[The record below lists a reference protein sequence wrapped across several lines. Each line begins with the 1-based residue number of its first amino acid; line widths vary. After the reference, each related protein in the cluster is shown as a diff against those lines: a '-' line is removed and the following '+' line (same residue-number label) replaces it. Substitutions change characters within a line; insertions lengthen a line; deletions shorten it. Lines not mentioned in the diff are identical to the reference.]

1 VAEAARGGL
10 QACLE
15 MTEVG
20 FGAGESGQQEVQ
32 YFAANILHTKVKR
45 ELAGLPE
52 EHRQHLLG
60 LFGCR
65 LRELHAA
72 AAGAAAGLTFVQRFA
87 LVLGSAGVEAGPE
100 AAHHVAGAMLGA
112 VAEGGADGRPLGVA
126 LQVLLTLAEG
136 ATALEAARRA
146 PAVRALN
153 ARSAEVFTMSQ
164 AILTGSVSW
173 QYSPDSHGLA
183 LMNLSAWMK
192 LDETGTGMV
201 SVAPGP
207 FCQCYAEL
215 FRALLSNLHDETDL
229 VADRAAEVLVD
240 LLGPNAQ
247 YGEGDPGLE
256 TQVLSH
262 ALGFVVEN
270 HERLKAKA
278 NCNGPLMRGAALV
291 VTAVGDRDVSLLAA
305 NRPEALQVADVML
318 GALSAGDRGL
328 TETCIEYFLM
338 LNTVPLAER
347 HPGLH
352 TPLWTKLV
360 VEVSSIAQFPSDFT
374 TWEEAL
380 EDDEDSFHRFR
391 EQSLGDALD
400 TMFGVLKGQYLQYA
414 GSKLQQ
420 PGSWQE
426 AEAAVFTLRI
436 VAVSVKAYAM
446 AARNITSASPEERD
460 GVHQFL
466 VDMFALLVTDPSA
479 PQAHVFRIN
488 PEIVQSLC
496 RLIGSYAAWLGKFP
510 QNNLGAILQYLLSA
524 MALPGAFR
532 HAATA
537 FRNVCS
543 RCANQMSEPAN
554 VNSLV
559 QVAQPVISSDTD
571 LEGKMDM
578 VEGIARIISTM
589 SPADAAAAG
598 EELLR
603 PLVERIQQLIAVESN
618 AANADMHASALAAN
632 IRLMAYAIGF
642 LEFNDLSGNQHPA
655 LRMMEGSWFVLN
667 GVLTSPFWGG
677 KETVV
682 AAVCEVLQRALLCT
696 KEAGEPLL
704 GAVLPVIVAATEKHM
719 NPHCLVVIGS
729 AVEVLG
735 TAPSCAPH
743 LRAAFEQVSE
753 KVLTHLQQSDVAL
766 QADIVGAMFDLAGRY
781 LVFSPSAVL
790 QSRSLSTLITIGV
803 SAVRLKER
811 QGVRS
816 ALAFLGNMVSPG
828 ERLRTSPAWSTAS
841 GDIHGCFLGH
851 ARALVSALLLAA
863 ADTCPQSL
871 LRSLASCLHGFH
883 MGHPQVASECLVSVL
898 GSAEFQQFVV
908 EKNPTFRVSDF
919 ELFRQLLMKQLSL
932 PKPRYE
938 SLVYDFARLCRREAS
953 SDVLLGYQSE
963 NA

>member
-1 VAEAARGGL
+1 
-10 QACLE
+10 
-15 MTEVG
+15 M
-20 FGAGESGQQEVQ
+20 
-32 YFAANILHTKVKR
+32 
-45 ELAGLPE
+45 
-52 EHRQHLLG
+52 
-60 LFGCR
+60 
-65 LRELHAA
+65 
-72 AAGAAAGLTFVQRFA
+72 
-87 LVLGSAGVEAGPE
+87 
-100 AAHHVAGAMLGA
+100 
-112 VAEGGADGRPLGVA
+112 A

-559 QVAQPVISSDTD
+559 QVAQPVIS
-571 LEGKMDM
+571 
-578 VEGIARIISTM
+578 
-589 SPADAAAAG
+589 
-598 EELLR
+598 
-603 PLVERIQQLIAVESN
+603 
-618 AANADMHASALAAN
+618 
-632 IRLMAYAIGF
+632 
-642 LEFNDLSGNQHPA
+642 
-655 LRMMEGSWFVLN
+655 
-667 GVLTSPFWGG
+667 
-677 KETVV
+677 
-682 AAVCEVLQRALLCT
+682 
-696 KEAGEPLL
+696 
-704 GAVLPVIVAATEKHM
+704 
-719 NPHCLVVIGS
+719 
-729 AVEVLG
+729 
-735 TAPSCAPH
+735 
-743 LRAAFEQVSE
+743 
-753 KVLTHLQQSDVAL
+753 
-766 QADIVGAMFDLAGRY
+766 
-781 LVFSPSAVL
+781 
-790 QSRSLSTLITIGV
+790 
-803 SAVRLKER
+803 
-811 QGVRS
+811 
-816 ALAFLGNMVSPG
+816 
-828 ERLRTSPAWSTAS
+828 
-841 GDIHGCFLGH
+841 
-851 ARALVSALLLAA
+851 
-863 ADTCPQSL
+863 
-871 LRSLASCLHGFH
+871 
-883 MGHPQVASECLVSVL
+883 
-898 GSAEFQQFVV
+898 
-908 EKNPTFRVSDF
+908 
-919 ELFRQLLMKQLSL
+919 LSL
-932 PKPRYE
+932 IHI
-938 SLVYDFARLCRREAS
+938 
-953 SDVLLGYQSE
+953 
-963 NA
+963 